1 MAGICW
7 LFYAAVF
14 DTEGE
19 FDPTLHLD
27 VVEFRIGY
35 RLGNVAQRTD
45 DAIVEQNRGVQGA
58 VNGRE
63 RRVNR
68 KVNEQTGG
76 GK

>member
-14 DTEGE
+14 DTDGN
-19 FDPTLHLD
+19 FDPTIQTD

-35 RLGNVAQRTD
+35 RLGNAAQRTD
-45 DAIVEQNRGVQGA
+45 EAITEQNREMQGA
-58 VNGRE
+58 VDGRE

-68 KVNEQTGG
+68 KVTEQT
-76 GK
+76 K